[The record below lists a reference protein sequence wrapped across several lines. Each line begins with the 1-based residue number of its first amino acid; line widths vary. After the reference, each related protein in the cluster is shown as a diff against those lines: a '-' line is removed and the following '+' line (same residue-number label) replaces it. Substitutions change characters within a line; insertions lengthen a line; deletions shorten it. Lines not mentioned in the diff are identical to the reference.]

1 MDCFWNWKI
10 LSFYSSSWDSQSFG
24 AWSVYGIANVPCFYR
39 LRDGVVF
46 GGKGKRTAW
55 DTWKA
60 YNDVTPALCSLATTP
75 ESVKSFIKQLL
86 ERFVILLYDRASNLE
101 CVNQAWKQ
109 LFTQKGRS
117 IEGIPP
123 TKASLIQ
130 LTERETYQA
139 VCCWGQVMIAAPEL
153 PSPNEWG
160 WTRKKQKWLGSMFD
174 NSARCYKGL

>member
-1 MDCFWNWKI
+1 M
-10 LSFYSSSWDSQSFG
+10 
-24 AWSVYGIANVPCFYR
+24 YGIANVPCFYR

-55 DTWKA
+55 DTWIA
-60 YNDVTPALCSLATTP
+60 YCAN
-75 ESVKSFIKQLL
+75 
-86 ERFVILLYDRASNLE
+86 NLE
-101 CVNQAWKQ
+101 CVNQTWKQ

-130 LTERETYQA
+130 LTKRATYQA
-139 VCCWGQVMIAAPEL
+139 GYCWGQVMIAAPEL

-160 WTRKKQKWLGSMFD
+160 WTRKEHKWFGSMID
-174 NSARCYKGL
+174 NSARSYKGL